1 MIAVEK
7 PPFLTV
13 EEYLEGEQ
21 RSEVRHEYIA
31 GVVYAM
37 AGGSIDHNLIGLNFA
52 TALRNHLAGKRCRV
66 MMADVK
72 VRLEIGDDDVFY
84 YPDVMVGCDPRD
96 TEKFYL
102 RHPKVI
108 VEVLSESTE
117 RTDRREKLLSY
128 MRIESLE
135 AYVLVAQD
143 KSEVTVFQRS
153 KNWRGEVLK
162 GREQSIRLDAIEFT
176 MPLTAIYEGIAV

>member
-1 MIAVEK
+1 MTAVEK
-7 PPFLTV
+7 PQLLTV
-13 EEYLEGEQ
+13 EEYLDGEQ
-21 RSEVRHEYIA
+21 RSEVRHEYIG

-37 AGGSIDHNLIGLNFA
+37 AGSSIDHNLIALNFTSA
-52 TALRNHLAGKRCRV
+52 FRSHLAGERCRV
-66 MMADVK
+66 LMADVK
-72 VRLEIGDDDVFY
+72 VWLEIAGDDVFY

-143 KSEVTVFQRS
+143 KSEVTILQRG
-153 KNWRGEVLK
+153 KNWQAEVLR
-162 GREQSIRLDAIEFT
+162 GPEQTIQIDSLQFT
-176 MPLTAIYEGIAV
+176 LPLSALYEGVAV

>member
-1 MIAVEK
+1 MTAVEK
-7 PPFLTV
+7 PQLLSI

-21 RSEVRHEYIA
+21 RSEVRHEFI
-31 GVVYAM
+31 GGLVYAM
-37 AGGSIDHNLIGLNFA
+37 AGTSLDHNTIAGNIMF
-52 TALRNHLAGKRCRV
+52 ALRQHLAGKRCRV
-66 MMADVK
+66 FMSDVK
-72 VRLEIGDDDVFY
+72 IRLEIAQDDVFY

-117 RTDRREKLLSY
+117 RTDRREKFLSY
-128 MRIESLE
+128 MTIESLE

-143 KSEVTVFQRS
+143 KNEVTIFQRG
-153 KNWRGEVLK
+153 KNWQAEILK
-162 GREQSIRLDAIEFT
+162 GREQSVRFDAIDFT
-176 MPLTAIYEGIAV
+176 LPLSAIYEGIAV

>member
-1 MIAVEK
+1 MEK
-7 PPFLTV
+7 PQLISV
-13 EEYLEGEQ
+13 DDYIDGEQ

-37 AGGSIDHNLIGLNFA
+37 AGGSIDHNLIALNFA
-52 TALRNHLAGKRCRV
+52 AALRNHLTGKHCRV
-66 MMADVK
+66 LMADVK
-72 VRLEIGDDDVFY
+72 VRLEIDQDDVFY

-108 VEVLSESTE
+108 IEVLSESTE

-128 MRIESLE
+128 LKIESLE

-143 KSEVTVFQRS
+143 KSEVTILQRG
-153 KNWRGEVLK
+153 KNWRAEVLR
-162 GREQSIRLDAIEFT
+162 GRDQTIQIDSLQFT
-176 MPLTAIYEGIAV
+176 LPLNALYEGVAV

>member
-1 MIAVEK
+1 MAVVK
-7 PPFLTV
+7 V
-13 EEYLEGEQ
+13 WLE
-21 RSEVRHEYIA
+21 IA
-31 GVVYAM
+31 G
-37 AGGSIDHNLIGLNFA
+37 
-52 TALRNHLAGKRCRV
+52 
-66 MMADVK
+66 
-72 VRLEIGDDDVFY
+72 DDVFY

-143 KSEVTVFQRS
+143 KSEVTILQRG
-153 KNWRGEVLK
+153 KNWQAEVLR
-162 GREQSIRLDAIEFT
+162 GPEQTIQIDSLQFT
-176 MPLTAIYEGIAV
+176 LPLSALYEGVAV

>member
-1 MIAVEK
+1 MTALEK
-7 PPFLTV
+7 PQFISV
-13 EEYLEGEQ
+13 EEYLEGEPL
-21 RSEVRHEYIA
+21 SEVRHEYIA

-37 AGGSIDHNLIGLNFA
+37 AGTSIDHNLIASNVLL
-52 TALRNHLAGKRCRV
+52 ALRNHLAGKRCRV
-66 MMADVK
+66 FMSDVK
-72 VRLEIGDDDVFY
+72 VRLEIGQDDVFY

-102 RHPKVI
+102 RHPKLI

-143 KSEVTVFQRS
+143 RSEVTVFQRGR
-153 KNWRGEVLK
+153 NWPAEVFK
-162 GREQSIRLDAIEFT
+162 GREQSIHLASIDFT
-176 MPLTAIYEGIAV
+176 LPLSAIYEGIAV

>member
-1 MIAVEK
+1 MEK
-7 PPFLTV
+7 PQLLTV

-21 RSEVRHEYIA
+21 HNEIRHEFIA

-37 AGGSIDHNLIGLNFA
+37 AGTSLDHNVIAGNILA
-52 TALRNHLAGKRCRV
+52 ALRPHLAGQRGRV
-66 MMADVK
+66 FMSDVK
-72 VRLEIGDDDVFY
+72 VRLEIAGDDVFY

-108 VEVLSESTE
+108 VEVLSETTE

-128 MRIESLE
+128 IRIESLE
-135 AYVLVAQD
+135 AYVMAAQD
-143 KSEVTVFQRS
+143 KAEVTILQRS
-153 KNWRGEVLK
+153 KNWQAEVLR
-162 GREQSIRLDAIEFT
+162 GREQIIRIESIQFSLPISAV
-176 MPLTAIYEGIAV
+176 YEGVKI

>member
-1 MIAVEK
+1 MTAVEK
-7 PPFLTV
+7 PQPLTV
-13 EEYLEGEQ
+13 EEYLEGEPH
-21 RSEVRHEYIA
+21 SEVRHEYIA

-37 AGGSIDHNLIGLNFA
+37 AGTSLDHNTIAGNIL

-66 MMADVK
+66 FMSDVK
-72 VRLEIGDDDVFY
+72 VRLEIAQDDVFY

-117 RTDRREKLLSY
+117 RTDRREKLFSY

-143 KSEVTVFQRS
+143 KSEVTVFQRG
-153 KNWRGEVLK
+153 KNWRGEVFK
-162 GREQSIRLDAIEFT
+162 GREQSIRLDPIEFT
-176 MPLTAIYEGIAV
+176 MPLNAIYEGVAI